1 MVTATIQWTVIAG
14 ASCFWTTNG
23 LINYVFDISA
33 APFSKTR
40 PAPRA
45 PLVTPAVSLGYWW
58 CGTGCTT
65 LREMCTNMV
74 LKTCRHCFKWILQK
88 KKIELHFNND
98 NKKKSGW
105 FLFSADPAGPSVQS
119 VPAWARQPSPNQ
131 IYYNDHSNG
140 QRNGPCSAWTR
151 RLMGTEKETA
161 TGKDIHIEKEKGR
174 MKFGQRKVGDT
185 RIEANGIWLVLR
197 AFDILAVDASN
208 K

>member
-1 MVTATIQWTVIAG
+1 MDWL
-14 ASCFWTTNG
+14 TTCSIFQLPPSQRPG
-23 LINYVFDISA
+23 R
-33 APFSKTR
+33 R
-40 PAPRA
+40 PALPSSLQLCHLAIDDVAQAALHCEKCARTWCWRRA
-45 PLVTPAVSLGYWW
+45 GIALNEFY
-58 CGTGCTT
+58 
-65 LREMCTNMV
+65 
-74 LKTCRHCFKWILQK
+74 K
-88 KKIELHFNND
+88 KKKLNCISITII
-98 NKKKSGW
+98 KKSGW

-185 RIEANGIWLVLR
+185 SIWH
-197 AFDILAVDASN
+197 LAGVAYIWHSGSRCLQ
-208 K
+208 